1 LKPDIE
7 NATASNPLRIVTVR
21 KQNATSPRDAAGGG
35 WAPRLA
41 QEARLRQL
49 DKLLVHR
56 RSDSDA
62 IDAEIERAVLLGA
75 LDRRQ
80 DAQQAFIDILRR
92 VPTHFSALNE
102 FGTLLTSMGAI
113 DAACRVYAEAITHHP
128 ENPMGHVNLA
138 NLLLRANKHAQAR
151 VHYEA
156 ALKADPDHA
165 PAHQGL
171 GAVLADNG
179 DRDGA
184 REHFRRGFR
193 GHAIST
199 LPYRGSSPPV
209 ALLQLVSSGGGN
221 IPTASFLDDCI
232 FLTSVVVTD
241 HLDPSVPLPPHQL
254 IFNAIGDADLCEPA
268 LEAAMRLIART
279 SAPVINDPRTVM
291 KTGRISNAIRLGAV
305 PGVVTP
311 RTIAIARDVL
321 AGQGGANA
329 IAEHRFSFP
338 LLLRSPGYHT
348 GRNFIIVEDAAAL
361 SAAAA
366 SLPGSDLL
374 VIEYLDARGKDGSAR
389 KYRVMMIGGKL
400 YPLHLAI
407 SRDWKVHYFTSDMAD
422 KPDHRLEEAAFL
434 ADMPAVLGDKAYH
447 ALEGVRDVLG
457 LDYAGI
463 DFGLNADGDLL
474 LFEANATMVI
484 AVPDNDER
492 WAYRRT
498 AISGIID
505 AVVAMIR
512 QKAAK
517 AA

>member
-1 LKPDIE
+1 V
-7 NATASNPLRIVTVR
+7 TAR
-21 KQNATSPRDAAGGG
+21 KHNATSPRDVAGGG

-41 QEARLRQL
+41 QESRLRQL
-49 DKLLVHR
+49 EKLLVHR

-62 IDAEIERAVLLGA
+62 IDSEIERAVLLGA

-102 FGTLLTSMGAI
+102 FGTLLTNMRAI
-113 DAACRVYAEAITHHP
+113 DAACRVYSEAITHHP
-128 ENPMGHVNLA
+128 DNPMGHVNLA
-138 NLLLRANKHAQAR
+138 NLLLRANKHEQAR
-151 VHYEA
+151 THYEA

-184 REHFRRGFR
+184 REHFRKGFR

-199 LPYRGSSPPV
+199 LPYRGTSPPV

-241 HLDPSVPLPPHQL
+241 HLDPSAPLPPHQL

-268 LEAAMRLIART
+268 LEAAVCLIART
-279 SAPVINDPRTVM
+279 SAPVINDPREVM

-311 RTIAIARDVL
+311 RTIAIARDIL
-321 AGQGGANA
+321 AGQGGADA
-329 IAEHRFSFP
+329 IAEHQFTFP

-348 GRNFIIVEDAAAL
+348 GRNFIIVENAAEL

-366 SLPGSDLL
+366 GLPGSDLL
-374 VIEYLDARGKDGSAR
+374 VIEYLDARGTDGSAR
-389 KYRVMMIGGKL
+389 KYRAMMIGGKI

-422 KPDHRLEEAAFL
+422 KPDHRLKEAAFL
-434 ADMPAVLGDKAYH
+434 ANMPAVLGDKAYH
-447 ALEGVRDVLG
+447 ALEGIRDALG

-463 DFGLNADGDLL
+463 DFGLNAQGDLL

-498 AISGIID
+498 AITKILD

-517 AA
+517 TA

>member
-1 LKPDIE
+1 M
-7 NATASNPLRIVTVR
+7 TAP
-21 KQNATSPRDAAGGG
+21 KQNATSPREADGRG

-62 IDAEIERAVLLGA
+62 IDTEIERAVLLGA

-80 DAQQAFIDILRR
+80 EAQQAFIELLQRL
-92 VPTHFSALNE
+92 PTHFSALNE

-113 DAACRVYAEAITHHP
+113 DAACRVYTEAITHHP
-128 ENPMGHVNLA
+128 DKPMGHVNLA
-138 NLLLRANKHAQAR
+138 NNLIRANKHEHAR
-151 VHYEA
+151 AHYET

-184 REHFRRGFR
+184 QEHFRRGFR
-193 GHAIST
+193 DHAISSW
-199 LPYRGSSPPV
+199 PYRGTRPPV
-209 ALLQLVSSGGGN
+209 ALLQLVSSGVGN

-241 HLDPSVPLPPHQL
+241 HLDPSIPLPPHQL

-268 LEAAMRLIART
+268 LEAATRLIGRS
-279 SAPVINDPRTVM
+279 SAPVINHPGAVM
-291 KTGRISNAIRLGAV
+291 KTGRISNAIRLSAV

-311 RTIAIARDVL
+311 RTIAIARDIL
-321 AGQGGANA
+321 AGPDGTEA
-329 IAEHRFSFP
+329 IAEHAFTFP

-348 GRNFIIVEDAAAL
+348 GRNFIIVENAGDLA
-361 SAAAA
+361 AAAA
-366 SLPGSDLL
+366 SLPGDDLL
-374 VIEYLDARGKDGSAR
+374 VIEYLDARGHDGSAR
-389 KYRVMMIGGKL
+389 KFRVMMIGGKI

-422 KPDHRLEEAAFL
+422 KPDHRLEEGKFL
-434 ADMPAVLGDKAYH
+434 ADMPAVLGEKATR
-447 ALEGVRDVLG
+447 ALEGIRDALG

-512 QKAAK
+512 QKADGA
-517 AA
+517 